1 MKGWYPIFLNIAGET
16 CLVVGGGEVAERKVA
31 ALLEHGARV
40 KVVARRASPA
50 LRQLAAQGKIE
61 LKESAFNPSDL
72 ERLKPGRSLVFIATD
87 DREVNREV
95 FAEADALGLA
105 ANTADDPELCA
116 FLVPA
121 VVRRGS
127 LHIAISTEG
136 KSPLLARRI
145 REKLEAE
152 FGPEYAVLV
161 ELLGDF
167 RSLVMRSGLDQS
179 DRRKAFQ
186 ELVDSDLL
194 ELIRQGKKELAKERV
209 FQCLSSWLD

>member
-16 CLVVGGGEVAERKVA
+16 CLVVGGGEVAERKVCS
-31 ALLEHGARV
+31 LLECGARV

-50 LRQLAAQGKIE
+50 LRQLAAEGRIE
-61 LKESAFNPSDL
+61 LKEADFNPSDL
-72 ERLKPGRSLVFIATD
+72 DLLRPGKSLVFIATNI
-87 DREVNREV
+87 REVNREV
-95 FAEADALGLA
+95 FNEAAARGLA
-105 ANTADDPELCA
+105 ANTADDPELCD

-145 REKLEAE
+145 REKLESE
-152 FGPEYAVLV
+152 FGPEYAELV

-167 RSLVMRSGLDQS
+167 RNVVLKSGLVRS
-179 DRRKAFQ
+179 DRRKAFL

-194 ELIRQGKKELAKERV
+194 ELIRRGEKELAKERV